1 MALLTKKKK
10 YIEINVAPLID
21 IVFLLLIFFMLT
33 SEFTDFKTIDMISPN
48 QSSTSIQKNDL
59 PIIINLS
66 ENGLVE
72 IDKIEIKLEDLSETI
87 QMKLMNSKNKK
98 IIISTLNETKINNL
112 IIVVDTIRSL
122 GIENIALITKEKM
135 NILEKK
141 IKKKRLPNLVPLIN
155 IVFLLLIFFM
165 LSGTL
170 SKKDLFEVEPPSS
183 YTASNAEAPE
193 IIILISSDNKISL
206 DDKIIS
212 SNELETYLTSL
223 LKKQNIEEVLIKA
236 DGNASSGT
244 LSKVI
249 RMIRNT
255 GIKRAAIVTK
265 SVL

>member
-98 IIISTLNETKINNL
+98 IVISTLNETKINNL

-122 GIENIALITKEKM
+122 GIENIALITKEK
-135 NILEKK
+135 
-141 IKKKRLPNLVPLIN
+141 
-155 IVFLLLIFFM
+155 
-165 LSGTL
+165 
-170 SKKDLFEVEPPSS
+170 
-183 YTASNAEAPE
+183 
-193 IIILISSDNKISL
+193 
-206 DDKIIS
+206 
-212 SNELETYLTSL
+212 
-223 LKKQNIEEVLIKA
+223 
-236 DGNASSGT
+236 
-244 LSKVI
+244 
-249 RMIRNT
+249 
-255 GIKRAAIVTK
+255 K
-265 SVL
+265 STF

>member
-1 MALLTKKKK
+1 MALLPKKKK

-98 IIISTLNETKINNL
+98 IVISTLNETKINNL

-122 GIENIALITKEKM
+122 GIENIALITKEK
-135 NILEKK
+135 K
-141 IKKKRLPNLVPLIN
+141 
-155 IVFLLLIFFM
+155 
-165 LSGTL
+165 
-170 SKKDLFEVEPPSS
+170 
-183 YTASNAEAPE
+183 
-193 IIILISSDNKISL
+193 
-206 DDKIIS
+206 
-212 SNELETYLTSL
+212 
-223 LKKQNIEEVLIKA
+223 
-236 DGNASSGT
+236 
-244 LSKVI
+244 
-249 RMIRNT
+249 
-255 GIKRAAIVTK
+255 
-265 SVL
+265 

>member
-72 IDKIEIKLEDLSETI
+72 IDKIEIKLEDMSETI

-98 IIISTLNETKINNL
+98 IVISTLNETKINNL

-122 GIENIALITKEKM
+122 GIENIALITKEK
-135 NILEKK
+135 K
-141 IKKKRLPNLVPLIN
+141 
-155 IVFLLLIFFM
+155 
-165 LSGTL
+165 
-170 SKKDLFEVEPPSS
+170 
-183 YTASNAEAPE
+183 
-193 IIILISSDNKISL
+193 
-206 DDKIIS
+206 
-212 SNELETYLTSL
+212 
-223 LKKQNIEEVLIKA
+223 
-236 DGNASSGT
+236 
-244 LSKVI
+244 
-249 RMIRNT
+249 
-255 GIKRAAIVTK
+255 
-265 SVL
+265 

>member
-48 QSSTSIQKNDL
+48 QSSISIQKNDL

-98 IIISTLNETKINNL
+98 IVISTLNETKINNL

-122 GIENIALITKEKM
+122 GIENIALITKEK
-135 NILEKK
+135 K
-141 IKKKRLPNLVPLIN
+141 
-155 IVFLLLIFFM
+155 
-165 LSGTL
+165 
-170 SKKDLFEVEPPSS
+170 
-183 YTASNAEAPE
+183 
-193 IIILISSDNKISL
+193 
-206 DDKIIS
+206 
-212 SNELETYLTSL
+212 
-223 LKKQNIEEVLIKA
+223 
-236 DGNASSGT
+236 
-244 LSKVI
+244 
-249 RMIRNT
+249 
-255 GIKRAAIVTK
+255 
-265 SVL
+265 